1 MFKYYNFDIVFAEVP
16 DEVTLAINI
25 TNCPNHCPG
34 CHSAHLQEDVGSPLN
49 DDAILALLS
58 SYMHDVTCI
67 CFMGGDAEPQEVE
80 RLALFAREK
89 FPRIKTAWYSGKPT
103 ISDKI
108 AISSFNYIKIGG
120 YNAAYGPLNKPT
132 TNQRLYRIEENC
144 TEDITSR
151 FWKNNLNFS

>member
-1 MFKYYNFDIVFAEVP
+1 MLKFHNFDIVFAEVP

-25 TNCPNHCPG
+25 TGCPNHCPG
-34 CHSAHLQEDVGSPLN
+34 CHSPHLQQDTGNPLDDNALAELLTLYTN
-49 DDAILALLS
+49 DI
-58 SYMHDVTCI
+58 TCV

-89 FPRIKTAWYSGKPT
+89 FPLIKTAWYSGKPT

-108 AISSFNYIKIGG
+108 AITSFNYIKIGG